1 MKVPGGGPEA
11 LTYLVPE
18 CPTEANRV
26 LPYLCVPKSP
36 RGGESGRE
44 EGGVTG
50 GMTCWK
56 FSSIGTVLA
65 WPYLARP
72 VFVVTSR
79 WTYSLEQRMKG
90 TGSFLFDLLTDLKN
104 WRQIKTK
111 QNKQP
116 FI

>member
-11 LTYLVPE
+11 LTYLAARVPNRGKQSTTLSV
-18 CPTEANRV
+18 CPQ
-26 LPYLCVPKSP
+26 SP
-36 RGGESGRE
+36 RGGELGRE
-44 EGGVTG
+44 EGGVTDRV
-50 GMTCWK
+50 TCWK
-56 FSSIGTVLA
+56 FSSIGTVLVG
-65 WPYLARP
+65 PSLARP
-72 VFVVTSR
+72 VFVITSR
-79 WTYSLEQRMKG
+79 WTYSLEQRRKG